1 MPKLTEDE
9 IEREMKRVPEWA
21 LVGEAIQR
29 TYQFRDFL
37 QSMKFVGQVAEA
49 AEAANHHPDMLIRY
63 SRVTLT
69 LQTHDAGGIT
79 EKDFAMALQA
89 DGYAGAV
96 PPPAKPKKKADGRG
110 A

>member
-1 MPKLTEDE
+1 
-9 IEREMKRVPEWA
+9 
-21 LVGEAIQR
+21 
-29 TYQFRDFL
+29 
-37 QSMKFVGQVAEA
+37 
-49 AEAANHHPDMLIRY
+49 MLIRY

-89 DGYAGAV
+89 DGYAGAF